1 MRPDRAWVRLGPERR
16 LNLLDLRPDAWT
28 DEDLATGLSRTYRWG
43 GHSRWELPL
52 SVAQH
57 SLTVLAIRQRMEGRG
72 LAAGAAFRELLHD
85 ADEGLLGFDCITPL
99 KPHMGEGYSRL
110 TRNLQAAIAERYRLE
125 PWSSEEYLLHKRA
138 DRLAAISEARHVAGW
153 SLDEIREEFGTAEVL
168 ERDPLQEAGLTLPPD
183 LEPWEPWPP
192 KLAARLFLARLQQLS
207 EQSWRDRTLAQLAAA
222 FSRAPDRLRHRCA
235 EQVHGDARHD
245 TLVRAEAPTGE
256 AWEGVIVAGLR
267 DEAGAWLL
275 DSEFTI
281 FTDDEQPEGQLITVQ
296 GWNCHVELL

>member
-1 MRPDRAWVRLGPERR
+1 
-16 LNLLDLRPDAWT
+16 
-28 DEDLATGLSRTYRWG
+28 
-43 GHSRWELPL
+43 
-52 SVAQH
+52 
-57 SLTVLAIRQRMEGRG
+57 MEGRG

-85 ADEGLLGFDCITPL
+85 ADEGLLGFDCSTPL
-99 KPHMGEGYSRL
+99 KPYLGEGYARL

-168 ERDPLQEAGLTLPPD
+168 EDDPLHQGGLALPSG

-192 KLAARLFLARLQQLS
+192 KLAVQLFLTRLQQLS
-207 EQSWRDRTLAQLAAA
+207 DHSWRDRTLARLAAA

-235 EQVHGDARHD
+235 DQVRGDARHD

-256 AWEGVIVAGLR
+256 TWDAVASAGLQLTAEER
-267 DEAGAWLL
+267 ETVRAVLNDEIMATGNNTKA
-275 DSEFTI
+275 
-281 FTDDEQPEGQLITVQ
+281 
-296 GWNCHVELL
+296 ELLASVLRKLPRS